1 MFRFPSIWR
10 NGYLPNSNDV
20 VNAVA
25 PSCSIRT
32 GRHMK
37 NLPVFDLTGK
47 VAVITG
53 GCTGIGREIAEGL
66 AEAGC
71 NIVICSRNY
80 ETCVQACEEIAAL
93 GAAVLP
99 IRCDV
104 TRSDDIKNLVRET
117 LREMGGID
125 ILVNNAG
132 VEGKEKPLLEMS
144 DEDWGHR
151 YESEPQRGIPLFP
164 CGCERND
171 RKRRG
176 KIINVASIAAFIGM
190 PNVSAYCAS
199 KGGLVQLT
207 KAMALE
213 FVENNIQVNALCP
226 GYFDT
231 PMSRRPYE
239 PEMWAKIVRR
249 KVPMGRIGKPEELKG
264 TAIYLASRAS
274 DFMTGTCIVIDG
286 GQLVW

>member
-1 MFRFPSIWR
+1 M
-10 NGYLPNSNDV
+10 
-20 VNAVA
+20 
-25 PSCSIRT
+25 
-32 GRHMK
+32 
-37 NLPVFDLTGK
+37 PVFDLTGK

-144 DEDWGHR
+144 DEDWDTVMNPNLKGAFLCSR
-151 YESEPQRGIPLFP
+151 AAAKEMIGK
-164 CGCERND
+164 GG
-171 RKRRG
+171 G

-231 PMSRRPYE
+231 PMSRRLYE

>member
-1 MFRFPSIWR
+1 
-10 NGYLPNSNDV
+10 
-20 VNAVA
+20 
-25 PSCSIRT
+25 
-32 GRHMK
+32 MK
-37 NLPVFDLTGK
+37 NLPMFDLTGK

-53 GCTGIGREIAEGL
+53 GCTGIGREIAGGL

-71 NIVICSRNY
+71 NVVICSRNY
-80 ETCVQACEEIAAL
+80 AACVQAGKEIAAL

-104 TRSDDIKNLVRET
+104 TSSDDIENLIHET
-117 LREMGGID
+117 VREMGGID

-132 VEGKEKPLLEMS
+132 VEGKEKPLPEMS
-144 DEDWGHR
+144 EEDWDSVVNPNLKGAFLCSR
-151 YESEPQRGIPLFP
+151 AAAKEMITKG
-164 CGCERND
+164 
-171 RKRRG
+171 RG
-176 KIINVASIAAFIGM
+176 KIINVASIAAFVGM

-231 PMSRRPYE
+231 PMSRRLYE

-274 DFMTGTCIVIDG
+274 DFMTGSCIVIDG
-286 GQLVW
+286 GQLIW

>member
-1 MFRFPSIWR
+1 M
-10 NGYLPNSNDV
+10 
-20 VNAVA
+20 
-25 PSCSIRT
+25 
-32 GRHMK
+32 
-37 NLPVFDLTGK
+37 PVFDLTGK

-53 GCTGIGREIAEGL
+53 GCTGTGREIAEGL

-144 DEDWGHR
+144 DEDWDTVMNPNLKGAFLCSR
-151 YESEPQRGIPLFP
+151 AAAKEMIGK
-164 CGCERND
+164 GG
-171 RKRRG
+171 G

-231 PMSRRPYE
+231 PMSRRLYE